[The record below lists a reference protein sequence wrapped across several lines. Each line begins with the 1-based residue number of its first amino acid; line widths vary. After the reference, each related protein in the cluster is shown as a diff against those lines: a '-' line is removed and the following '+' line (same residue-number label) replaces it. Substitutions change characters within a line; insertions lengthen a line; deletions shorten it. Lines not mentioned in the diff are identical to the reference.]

1 MINVQNFRNRFDR
14 LDELMVGFMA
24 DNGIRLLRISLA
36 LVFIWFGALKVIGL
50 SPVAGLVANTVPWIS
65 SDIFIPFLGIWEVLV
80 GLGLLFEYKLRLTLF
95 LFWLQMAGTF
105 LVLLVQPE
113 LSFQGG
119 NPLLLTTEGEFVI
132 KNLILITG
140 GLAVGST
147 VRQGNRRS
155 RHAR

>member
-1 MINVQNFRNRFDR
+1 MLDAQTFRKRFDR
-14 LDELMVGFMA
+14 LDEQMVLFMSS
-24 DNGIRLLRISLA
+24 NGIRLLRISLA
-36 LVFIWFGALKVIGL
+36 LVFIWFGVLKVIGY
-50 SPVAGLVANTVPWIS
+50 SPVEALVANTVPWIPS
-65 SDIFIPFLGIWEVLV
+65 EIFIPFLGIWEVIV
-80 GLGLLFEYKLRLTLF
+80 GLGLLFQYKLRLTLF
-95 LFWLQMAGTF
+95 LYWLQLAGTF

-147 VRQGNRRS
+147 VRRISEQGEAS
-155 RHAR
+155 R